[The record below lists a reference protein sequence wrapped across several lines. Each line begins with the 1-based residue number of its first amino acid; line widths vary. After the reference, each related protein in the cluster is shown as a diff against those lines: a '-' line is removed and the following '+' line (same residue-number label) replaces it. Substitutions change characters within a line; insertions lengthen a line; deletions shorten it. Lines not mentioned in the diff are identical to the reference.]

1 MLASNVVYGLVASFA
16 ALAAAQTT
24 SGTTTSTATMTRT
37 ITITSCNPEVSNC
50 PGRTSSTTSSS
61 SSTSTFVNTTTSSTI
76 MSTSS
81 TYYPT
86 ANLTSAFP
94 VPSKNS
100 TSYMPP
106 VPTKIA
112 TASGGV
118 SLPPAPT
125 VTPPVTIP
133 VGSAGSAVFFQSGL
147 MLGLLGAGVAI
158 LA

>member
-1 MLASNVVYGLVASFA
+1 MLASNVVYGIVASFA

-37 ITITSCNPEVSNC
+37 ITITTCNPEVSNC
-50 PGRTSSTTSSS
+50 PGRTSSTSSS
-61 SSTSTFVNTTTSSTI
+61 SSISTAVNTTTSSV

-94 VPSKNS
+94 VPSKNA
-100 TSYMPP
+100 TSYMPHA
-106 VPTKIA
+106 PTKIV
-112 TASGGV
+112 TTGGT

-125 VTPPVTIP
+125 LTPPVTLP
-133 VGSAGSAVFFQSGL
+133 VGSGGSAVFFQSGL